1 MRSPSPLIR
10 VRGRCTLRPSSSSP
24 PPTSPRATRRPRRRP
39 RPRPRPRPHASTPTD
54 TPPASASAST
64 LVPTPAPASAPALV
78 PAPTPAPSPASASA
92 PTPTTA
98 KSTPIVVPRWAPAA
112 AIPSKNGAPRATS
125 RTRSSTRRSA
135 PSTVSAPVPTA
146 VSSSVRVSHSRRM
159 SRRIRPGPL
168 GAPTRRI
175 ASLRG
180 VVASASSRV
189 HVGRVVIAAAAV
201 SSAGRAEKRGS
212 GKGVGV
218 GCATGTFSA
227 RGSKLGSMGYAAVSC
242 HVKDALVREGDVD
255 DGAVDIAAVHVPEG
269 VFGVVSGVELDEAD
283 AGGVGGGRGAT
294 LAGRGRA
301 GRGAMRGSDSTVVR
315 EDLLEVTRGDVLR
328 EVGDAKDA
336 RGRGAIVPRA
346 RVEILLVAL
355 VVGIHLV
362 VRPRAPSA
370 RSRRG
375 FGTRR
380 RRAAT
385 EALPTHPARATL
397 SGAPRAGACAPS
409 KWESP
414 SRAEGVSV
422 GALLTKGFGVSHL
435 YACSL

>member
-1 MRSPSPLIR
+1 
-10 VRGRCTLRPSSSSP
+10 
-24 PPTSPRATRRPRRRP
+24 
-39 RPRPRPRPHASTPTD
+39 
-54 TPPASASAST
+54 
-64 LVPTPAPASAPALV
+64 
-78 PAPTPAPSPASASA
+78 
-92 PTPTTA
+92 
-98 KSTPIVVPRWAPAA
+98 
-112 AIPSKNGAPRATS
+112 
-125 RTRSSTRRSA
+125 
-135 PSTVSAPVPTA
+135 
-146 VSSSVRVSHSRRM
+146 
-159 SRRIRPGPL
+159 
-168 GAPTRRI
+168 
-175 ASLRG
+175 
-180 VVASASSRV
+180 
-189 HVGRVVIAAAAV
+189 
-201 SSAGRAEKRGS
+201 
-212 GKGVGV
+212 
-218 GCATGTFSA
+218 
-227 RGSKLGSMGYAAVSC
+227 MGYAAVSPRGC
-242 HVKDALVREGDVD
+242 ALVREGDVD

-397 SGAPRAGACAPS
+397 SVPPAQRL
-409 KWESP
+409 
-414 SRAEGVSV
+414 RAEQVGVESRRGGHV

-435 YACSL
+435 YVARCENPYNHYATVTYSYTYHYLPIPRRK

>member
-24 PPTSPRATRRPRRRP
+24 RRRRRERLGDLDDDQDRDRDRDRTRRRRLIPRRLRLRLRLWFLLLLLLLLLLLFLLLLLLLLPLPLLLRPRRPRNRP
-39 RPRPRPRPHASTPTD
+39 RSSSHDGLRRRRSRPKTVRPARPRGLGVRRDEAPLRPSR
-54 TPPASASAST
+54 
-64 LVPTPAPASAPALV
+64 L
-78 PAPTPAPSPASASA
+78 PS
-92 PTPTTA
+92 
-98 KSTPIVVPRWAPAA
+98 
-112 AIPSKNGAPRATS
+112 
-125 RTRSSTRRSA
+125 RR
-135 PSTVSAPVPTA
+135 A

-294 LAGRGRA
+294 LAGRGAR
-301 GRGAMRGSDSTVVR
+301 GSGAMRGSDSTVVR

-397 SGAPRAGACAPS
+397 SVPPAQALARRASGKARVAQRGS
-409 KWESP
+409 ASE
-414 SRAEGVSV
+414 
-422 GALLTKGFGVSHL
+422 L
-435 YACSL
+435 Y

>member
-1 MRSPSPLIR
+1 
-10 VRGRCTLRPSSSSP
+10 
-24 PPTSPRATRRPRRRP
+24 
-39 RPRPRPRPHASTPTD
+39 
-54 TPPASASAST
+54 
-64 LVPTPAPASAPALV
+64 
-78 PAPTPAPSPASASA
+78 
-92 PTPTTA
+92 
-98 KSTPIVVPRWAPAA
+98 
-112 AIPSKNGAPRATS
+112 
-125 RTRSSTRRSA
+125 
-135 PSTVSAPVPTA
+135 
-146 VSSSVRVSHSRRM
+146 M

-175 ASLRG
+175 ASPRG

-227 RGSKLGSMGYAAVSC
+227 RGSKLGSMGYAAASC
-242 HVKDALVREGDVD
+242 HVKGALVREGDVD

-283 AGGVGGGRGAT
+283 AGGVGGGRGVAIARGAT
-294 LAGRGRA
+294 RAGRGRA

-397 SGAPRAGACAPS
+397 SVPPRAGACAPS
-409 KWESP
+409 EWESP

-435 YACSL
+435 YWYACSL